1 MVEELLLTWRDDD
14 ATEPD
19 LFAPHEASQKSK
31 HQSLHQRKCLL
42 MKWEDGKTNLK
53 STPWTQ
59 RAQNIYGI
67 KKDGDLGVE
76 IIGGGNWRYEKGE
89 VIVILCGCHTVIIN

>member
-19 LFAPHEASQKSK
+19 LFAPQEASQKSK
-31 HQSLHQRKCLL
+31 HQSLQQRNGLL
-42 MKWEDGKTNLK
+42 MKWEDGKTSLK

-76 IIGGGNWRYEKGE
+76 IIGGGNWR
-89 VIVILCGCHTVIIN
+89 

>member
-1 MVEELLLTWRDDD
+1 MWLSVVEELLLTWRDDD

-19 LFAPHEASQKSK
+19 LFASHEASQKLN
-31 HQSLHQRKCLL
+31 HWSLQQRKSLL
-42 MKWEDGKTNLK
+42 MKWEAGKTNLK

-67 KKDGDLGVE
+67 KKEGGLGVGNIVE
-76 IIGGGNWRYEKGE
+76 GNWR
-89 VIVILCGCHTVIIN
+89 